1 MVTQVA
7 SVALVYASLLP
18 IVFLQWAAF
27 SVIVVKQ
34 PGNSVLHVFLLVI
47 LSPVTAIPDLHLQL
61 PVAKALHV
69 GSVALVQ
76 LFSTVSAISV
86 PVPLAESLHLT

>member
-1 MVTQVA
+1 MATQVA
-7 SVALVYASLLP
+7 SVALVYASVLA
-18 IVFLQWAAF
+18 IVLLQWSVF

-34 PGNSVLHVFLLVI
+34 PGNSVLHVFLLVT

-61 PVAKALHV
+61 PVAKATHV

-86 PVPLAESLHLT
+86 AVPLAESLHLT